1 MSATV
6 PVTTIP
12 PTISREELALLTVRK
27 FDGKI
32 VLVASEADLEHAMH
46 DIRREHVIGFDT
58 ETPPT
63 FRKGQSHQ
71 PTLAQVATARAA
83 YLFQLQRMDFSRAL
97 TEMLESATVVKTGVG
112 LGYDLKK
119 LNELFPFV
127 PKSVLDLGDVVQRR
141 GWKQSGVRNLAGM
154 FLGFRITKG
163 PRTSNWRR
171 LDLSTSQI
179 HYAATDAWVCRE
191 LYLRFQELGF
201 LEKL

>member
-1 MSATV
+1 MSAAV
-6 PVTTIP
+6 PVNAIP
-12 PTISREELALLTVRK
+12 ATISREELALLPVRK
-27 FDGKI
+27 YEGA
-32 VLVASEADLEHAMH
+32 VVVVATEEELARATR
-46 DIRREHVIGFDT
+46 DIRHERVIGFDT

-71 PTLAQVATARAA
+71 PTLAQIATANAA
-83 YLFQLQRMDFSRAL
+83 YLFQLHRLDFSRAL
-97 TEMLESATVVKTGVG
+97 TEMLENASLVKTGVG

-119 LNELFPFV
+119 LAEVFPFTPRNV
-127 PKSVLDLGDVVQRR
+127 VDLGDVAQRC
-141 GWKQSGVRNLAGM
+141 GWKQTGVRNLAGM

-171 LDLSTSQI
+171 LDLSPNQI

-191 LYLRFQELGF
+191 LYLRFEKLGF